1 MSTIPVTERN
11 LFPAPNLPS
20 HLSPGSY
27 DYLPV
32 GDKTELLKKR
42 LRSKKAGTFD
52 SLAPKTNSYITANYR
67 PGPGFYNNLK

>member
-1 MSTIPVTERN
+1 MSTIPVSERN
-11 LFPAPNLPS
+11 LFAAPNLPS
-20 HLSPGSY
+20 HLGPGSY

-42 LRSKKAGTFD
+42 LRSKKAGSFD
-52 SLAPKTNSYITANYR
+52 SHAPKTLSYITTNYR